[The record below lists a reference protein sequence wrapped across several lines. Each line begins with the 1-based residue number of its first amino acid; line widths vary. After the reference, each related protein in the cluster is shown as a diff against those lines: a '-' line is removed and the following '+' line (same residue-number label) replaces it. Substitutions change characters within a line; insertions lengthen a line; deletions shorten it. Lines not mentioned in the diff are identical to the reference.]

1 MKTKRDKNVFQAE
14 EQDIQRPKGKR
25 DSLAS
30 MIKVNDL
37 HDRVEDLTEMKT
49 KRLTLGT
56 DPKEPINALL
66 ENFGFI

>member
-14 EQDIQRPKGKR
+14 EQHIQRPKGKR

-37 HDRVEDLTEMKT
+37 HDGVEDLIEMK
-49 KRLTLGT
+49 KKDLRWGQILKNL
-56 DPKEPINALL
+56 
-66 ENFGFI
+66 

>member
-37 HDRVEDLTEMKT
+37 HDGVEDLIEMK
-49 KRLTLGT
+49 KKDLRWGQILKNLYMPSQRTLG
-56 DPKEPINALL
+56 
-66 ENFGFI
+66 FI